1 MLFQNP
7 IEIKDGL
14 SKKKVF
20 RITEK
25 NSTKIVIDFSKD
37 KNEFQNFLNVYD
49 ILKKIN
55 ISVPKIYEVYLKK
68 KLVVMEDFGD
78 CTFDKKIKKKK
89 FLIH

>member
-1 MLFQNP
+1 MPYKMLFQNP

-68 KLVVMEDFGD
+68 K
-78 CTFDKKIKKKK
+78 
-89 FLIH
+89 